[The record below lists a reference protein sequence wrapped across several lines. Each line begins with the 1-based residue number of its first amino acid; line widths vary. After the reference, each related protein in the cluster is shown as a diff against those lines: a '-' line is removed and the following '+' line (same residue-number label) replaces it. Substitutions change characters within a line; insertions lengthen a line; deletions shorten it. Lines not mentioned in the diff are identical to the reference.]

1 MRSTSDALDAPLLA
15 AEPLARRVAAGDA
28 AAFRAL
34 FELLWEPCL
43 RFARGQSALRGASED
58 DVREV
63 VTRFIAKLEQEE
75 HRALQLYLDW
85 ATRHPEKTFADWLK
99 IALSN
104 AARDYGREL
113 RGGEAR
119 AVPGEP
125 SAKRLLNEL
134 AKQLPLDDVGVR
146 PPVTDAQTARQL
158 LEFAQRELPQD
169 QRTALLE
176 WLQGASF
183 EMIAESSAL
192 PSPEDA
198 KRLVRAAVAVLRR
211 QFG

>member
-1 MRSTSDALDAPLLA
+1 
-15 AEPLARRVAAGDA
+15 
-28 AAFRAL
+28 L
-34 FELLWEPCL
+34 FEALWEPCL

-85 ATRHPEKTFADWLK
+85 ATRHPEKSFADWLK

-158 LEFAQRELPQD
+158 LEFAQRELPPD

-183 EMIAESSAL
+183 EMIAETSAL
-192 PSPEDA
+192 PGPEDA